1 MTLDRKRTLPQYR
14 ARRGV
19 FDVLEVPL
27 MTYLAVDGQGDPN
40 TSASYAEALAVLY
53 PVAYALRFAG
63 KERGHDETVM
73 PLEALWWSDD
83 MAAFTSAR
91 DKSRWNWTALVLAPT
106 WVDDAAFADAVATV
120 ARRKPGLPG
129 LDRVD
134 LRVLHEGLC
143 IQTLHVGPYD
153 DEGPV
158 LARMHDVEMPSAGLR
173 LTGRHHEIYLADP
186 RRTAPERLRTILRQ
200 PVAPVES

>member
-91 DKSRWNWTALVLAPT
+91 DKS
-106 WVDDAAFADAVATV
+106 
-120 ARRKPGLPG
+120 
-129 LDRVD
+129 
-134 LRVLHEGLC
+134 
-143 IQTLHVGPYD
+143 
-153 DEGPV
+153 PV
-158 LARMHDVEMPSAGLR
+158 N
-173 LTGRHHEIYLADP
+173 
-186 RRTAPERLRTILRQ
+186 RTFG
-200 PVAPVES
+200 